1 MRVEYARTDER
12 RARPRAYNIYTA
24 KHDIMRLFPSP
35 ILFVLLQFS
44 VNGRLGTSVDPT
56 CCAYAARLYEMRS
69 VRGTS
74 PLYKYMHLCFCA
86 PLLFYFKREMRLLL
100 RLAGRGP
107 LVGRRSLLTGVL
119 PFVRCLSRRV
129 A

>member
-56 CCAYAARLYEMRS
+56 CSAYAARLRNAVS
-69 VRGTS
+69 
-74 PLYKYMHLCFCA
+74 
-86 PLLFYFKREMRLLL
+86 
-100 RLAGRGP
+100 
-107 LVGRRSLLTGVL
+107 
-119 PFVRCLSRRV
+119 SRYV
-129 A
+129 ASI